1 MSNVNNNVAF
11 YLKDN
16 PYISFDTQGNGV
28 SRVHDPFWDFTA
40 QKEAIQLVHF
50 TAIPVQHRGNIQ
62 RYTYALVNYQKS
74 NKNTTHVAVRQIE
87 RWASVL
93 HRLCKAWGKSDF
105 ELLSNGTEWRDVT
118 NGLRGKYSK
127 STLTTTANT
136 VNALYEAG
144 LVDRYVEHKSFKNLA
159 SEWEEKQHIA
169 LPPSIYAQLLERVIN
184 TIDTYY
190 EQRFDISNAMTHAI
204 KLRDN
209 YRASELIR
217 LGVDRFSEYEERLF
231 GKRFRRRA
239 KKISHTVTNFE
250 IKLSGAWVNNILIDC
265 LIAVGLFSGARKS
278 ELLSMNSS
286 SYQVIKGVSVLQGKT
301 SKGNEGV
308 PIAESW
314 VSHPLAKKALELA
327 YDMTQYA
334 RDIHQNNLA
343 SALDNNLLTQD
354 KYQVSIQMLESSF
367 ISVDMRLR
375 NYSKV
380 LQNYNISSDKGLT
393 LASVNLVIEEED
405 VREFN
410 LLNPSWDSQIK
421 VGGKLPKFSLHDIRR
436 SFAVFMVRNKL
447 GNLQALKY
455 QYKHKNI
462 NMSGWYAKYAEVAQM
477 EGILMDE
484 SLFITVEKEHQELA
498 IDAFDDIYNQSM
510 TLSGGA
516 GERIKIEKEGALARG
531 ETIVMSRDE
540 ISTLVKNNSLSIVI
554 LPTGGYC
561 TNSNC
566 ERLCAIESFVA
577 ERKPCD
583 YQVITQKMA
592 KVMAKQR
599 MRLIKAFRDIKRMDD
614 IAYTRILAGYKEK
627 ILYIE
632 NTLKLHQ
639 VEFELFRDKVEVL
652 HD

>member
-16 PYISFDTQGNGV
+16 PHISFDSKGSGV
-28 SRVHDPFWDFTA
+28 SRVYDQFWDFTA
-40 QKEAIQLVHF
+40 QKENTKLVHF
-50 TAIPVQHRGNIQ
+50 MAIPAQHRSNVQ
-62 RYTYALVNYQKS
+62 SYTYALLNYKKIS
-74 NKNTTHVAVRQIE
+74 NNANHVAVSQIE
-87 RWASVL
+87 RWVTVL
-93 HRLCKAWGKSDF
+93 HRLCKAWGQSNF
-105 ELLSNGTEWRDVT
+105 ELLSNGKEWRDVT
-118 NGLRGKYSK
+118 DGLRGKYSK
-127 STLTTTANT
+127 ATLSITANT

-144 LVDRYVEHKSFKNLA
+144 LVDRYVEHKDFNNLA

-169 LPPSIYAQLLERVIN
+169 LPPSIHAQLLERVIK

-190 EQRFDISNAMTHAI
+190 PQRYDISNAMTHAI

-209 YRASELIR
+209 YRSSELIR
-217 LGVDRFSEYEERLF
+217 LGVDRFSEHEERLF

-239 KKISHTVTNFE
+239 KKISHTITNFE
-250 IKLSGAWVNNILIDC
+250 VKLSGKWVNNILIDC

-278 ELLSMNSS
+278 ELLSMNSF
-286 SYQVIKGVSVLQGKT
+286 SYQLIKGVPVLQGKT

-308 PIAESW
+308 PITASW

-327 YDMTQYA
+327 FDMTQYA
-334 RDIHQNNLA
+334 RDIHGITLV

-354 KYQVSIQMLESSF
+354 KYQVSLKVLESSF

-375 NYSKV
+375 TYNKV

-393 LASVNLVIEEED
+393 LASVNLVVEEED
-405 VREFN
+405 IREFN
-410 LLNPSWDSQIK
+410 LLNPSWDNQLK
-421 VGGKLPKFSLHDIRR
+421 VGGKLPKLSLHDLRR

-447 GNLQALKY
+447 GNLQTLKY

-462 NMSGWYAKYAEVAQM
+462 NMSGWYANYAEVAQM

-484 SLFITVEKEHQELA
+484 SLFFMVENELQELA
-498 IDAFDDIYNQSM
+498 IDAFDDIYNQSI

-516 GERIKIEKEGALARG
+516 GELIKSEKEDALARG
-531 ETIVMSRDE
+531 EKIIMSRDE

-561 TNSNC
+561 TNTDC

-577 ERKPCD
+577 ESKPCD
-583 YQVITQKMA
+583 HQVITQKMA
-592 KVMAKQR
+592 KIMAKQR
-599 MRLIKAFRDIKRMDD
+599 NRLIKAFRDIKRMDD
-614 IAYTRILAGYKEK
+614 IVYTRILAGYKEK

-639 VEFELFRDKVEVL
+639 VEFEQFRDKVEVL